1 MIAEKL
7 AGGFITKKAARDLA
21 AKPLSFVSAYL
32 KMQTAKLYVRDGEE
46 FAPAAPGA
54 HGGSFTR
61 EQEAMFQ
68 QAAATSKGK
77 LTVEQLKANF
87 RNPAASNGI
96 GSRY

>member
-1 MIAEKL
+1 
-7 AGGFITKKAARDLA
+7 
-21 AKPLSFVSAYL
+21 
-32 KMQTAKLYVRDGEE
+32 MQTAKLYVRDGEE
-46 FAPAAPGA
+46 FAPAMPGA